1 MSEAYNKLTDCLLI
15 KSLVSLGDSPIWVFS
30 LVSKD
35 IKWRIFTK
43 YDRTQVCDTFQQHEN
58 KSDWSE

>member
-35 IKWRIFTK
+35 IKWHIFTK
-43 YDRTQVCDTFQQHEN
+43 HDRTQVCDTFQQHEN